1 MFRSV
6 CVSSRV
12 RAGAACLALAVL
24 AACGGKTAADS
35 SEVAAKVNG
44 EPVTVAEINAAL
56 PRQRGPQADPADAAG
71 RAMLDRLIETDILAQ
86 KAVKA
91 KLDQDPRV
99 LAQIESARRDILA
112 RRFVEEVAETG
123 AKPTPAQV
131 RQFFDERPNLFG
143 QRKVFTLQRLDIQVP
158 DDRRTEVDAH
168 VSSLKTSA
176 ELTDWLKAQNLKF
189 TSRQEQAASEQ
200 IPPQLLEKL
209 VALKDGESTV
219 VPSATGVMAVT
230 RVSAAAA
237 PKTLAD
243 ARPAIEQFLAMQGK
257 REAIMNLQ
265 KTVKDGAQIE
275 YVGRFAPGAAS
286 AAGAAPPA
294 PASVSANSAAT
305 PAASPNLPA
314 SK

>member
-12 RAGAACLALAVL
+12 RSGAACLALAAL
-24 AACGGKTAADS
+24 AACGGKSTSDN

-44 EPVTVAEINAAL
+44 EPITVAQIAAAL
-56 PRQRGPQADPADAAG
+56 PRQRASQADVADAAG

-99 LAQIESARRDILA
+99 VAQLESARRDILA

-123 AKPTPAQV
+123 AKPTEQQV
-131 RQFFDERPNLFG
+131 RKFFDERPNLFG
-143 QRKVFTLQRLDIQVP
+143 QRKLFTLQRLDIQVP

-200 IPPQLLEKL
+200 IPAQLLDKL
-209 VALKDGESTV
+209 AALKDGESTV
-219 VPSATGVMAVT
+219 MPAPSGVMAVT
-230 RVSAAAA
+230 RVSAVAA

-243 ARPAIEQFLAMQGK
+243 ARPAIEQFLSMQGK

-265 KTVKDGAQIE
+265 KSVKDGAQIE
-275 YVGRFAPGAAS
+275 YLGRFAPN
-286 AAGAAPPA
+286 AAPAAAPAA

-305 PAASPNLPA
+305 AASQNPPGQ
-314 SK
+314 K

>member
-12 RAGAACLALAVL
+12 RSGAAACLALAAL
-24 AACGGKTAADS
+24 AACGGKISSDN

-44 EPVTVAEINAAL
+44 EPITVAQISAAL
-56 PRQRGPQADPADAAG
+56 PRQRASQADVADAAG

-99 LAQIESARRDILA
+99 VAQLESARRDILA

-123 AKPTPAQV
+123 AKPTEQQV
-131 RQFFDERPNLFG
+131 QKFFDDRPNLFG
-143 QRKVFTLQRLDIQVP
+143 QRKLFTLQRLDIQVP
-158 DDRRTEVDAH
+158 DDRRAEVDAH
-168 VSSLKTSA
+168 VSSLKTPA

-200 IPPQLLEKL
+200 IPAQLLDKL
-209 VALKDGESTV
+209 AALKDGESTV
-219 VPSATGVMAVT
+219 MPSPSGVLAVT
-230 RVSAAAA
+230 RVSAAPA

-243 ARPAIEQFLAMQGK
+243 ARPAIEQFLSIQGK
-257 REAIMNLQ
+257 RDAIMNLQ

-275 YVGRFAPGAAS
+275 YVGRFAPGAAP
-286 AAGAAPPA
+286 AAAPA
-294 PASVSANSAAT
+294 VPASVSVNSAA
-305 PAASPNLPA
+305 PAASQNPPGP
-314 SK
+314 K